1 MNTNE
6 FIQKFYEQLVKYLP
20 MDDAQFRAS
29 LTTAGLLP
37 GNLKSAIISKLTK
50 ADMAEHFLDNGIK
63 NDIESFLR
71 LLKVM
76 RNSEHTQLK
85 LLATEIQRDLDNPGN
100 VGIG

>member
-6 FIQKFYEQLVKYLP
+6 FIQKFYEKLVKYLP
-20 MDDAQFRAS
+20 LDDAQFRAS

-37 GNLKSAIISKLTK
+37 GNLKSTVISKPTR

-63 NDIESFLR
+63 NDIKSFLI

-76 RNSEHTQLK
+76 RNSEHDQLK
-85 LLATEIQRDLDNPGN
+85 LLATEVQRNIPGN

>member
-6 FIQKFYEQLVKYLP
+6 FIQKFYDQLVRYLP

-29 LTTAGLLP
+29 LTTAHLLP
-37 GNLKSAIISKLTK
+37 GNLKSAIISKPTR

-63 NDIESFLR
+63 NIKSFSV

-76 RNSEHTQLK
+76 RNSEDDQLK
-85 LLATEIQRDLDNPGN
+85 LLATEVQRDIPDN

>member
-20 MDDAQFRAS
+20 LDDAQFRAS

-37 GNLKSAIISKLTK
+37 GNLKSAIISKPTR

-63 NDIESFLR
+63 NDIKSFLI
-71 LLKVM
+71 LLEVM
-76 RNSEHTQLK
+76 RNSEHDQLK
-85 LLATEIQRDLDNPGN
+85 LLATDVQRDIPDN

>member
-6 FIQKFYEQLVKYLP
+6 FIQKFYEQLVWHLP
-20 MDDAQFRAS
+20 LDDAYFRAS

-37 GNLKSAIISKLTK
+37 GDLKSAIISKSTR

-63 NDIESFLR
+63 NDIKSFLT

-76 RNSEHTQLK
+76 RNSENEQLK
-85 LLATEIQRDLDNPGN
+85 LLATEVQRDIPDN